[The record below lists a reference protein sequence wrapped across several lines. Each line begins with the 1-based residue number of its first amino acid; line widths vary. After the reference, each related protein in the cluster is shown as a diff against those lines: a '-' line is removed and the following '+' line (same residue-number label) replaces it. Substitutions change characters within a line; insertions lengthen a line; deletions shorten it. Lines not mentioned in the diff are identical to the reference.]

1 MSITPQAIKDQE
13 FLVKFRGY
21 DTIEVKAY
29 LELLAEE
36 FFELHEVRRRQED
49 EYAELY
55 EEVQELKRE
64 RESLLEQSRQK
75 EEHSGNSEVRSLEKD
90 KAIGELQNQVESL
103 EQQVAAAELENNLQ
117 QEAWERQET
126 ELRDEIDQLRNRLD
140 DNQNVATESSGEVE
154 KLRGQIELLEKQITD
169 FKKEE
174 VDFKIALVA
183 AQRFADDV
191 KQKAKEEADQLLE
204 QAISEVEAYR
214 REAEEEL
221 AHLPVEINALR
232 QKKATVREELK
243 AVLVSYLEQ
252 LDLAAAEREG
262 KVEEDDYSDLFQ
274 SIPLGEDETEE
285 PEELE
290 DFEAK

>member
-55 EEVQELKRE
+55 EEVQELKQE

-75 EEHSGNSEVRSLEKD
+75 EEHSGNSEEQSFEKD
-90 KAIGELQNQVESL
+90 NVIVELQKQVETL

-117 QEAWERQET
+117 QEAWDRQET

-169 FKKEE
+169 VKKEE
-174 VDFKIALVA
+174 VDFKTALVA

-204 QAISEVEAYR
+204 QAISEVETYR
-214 REAEEEL
+214 REAEQEL
-221 AHLPVEINALR
+221 AHLPVEINELR
-232 QKKATVREELK
+232 QKRTAVREELK

-252 LDLAAAEREG
+252 LDLAAAESEA
-262 KVEEDDYSDLFQ
+262 KVGEDDYSELFQ
-274 SIPLGEDETEE
+274 SIPLGEDQTEE